1 MDLDSDSDLNWK
13 DSDLDSDSRAVDLD
27 SDSDSD
33 IAGLVTSL
41 VRTSGHTNDQQKEIP
56 YKCRERPCDVE

>member
-1 MDLDSDSDLNWK
+1 
-13 DSDLDSDSRAVDLD
+13 LDSDSRAVDLD

-41 VRTSGHTNDQQKEIP
+41 PNRI
-56 YKCRERPCDVE
+56 

>member
-1 MDLDSDSDLNWK
+1 
-13 DSDLDSDSRAVDLD
+13 LDSDSRAVDLD

-41 VRTSGHTNDQQKEIP
+41 TI
-56 YKCRERPCDVE
+56 